1 MAKTIVVLLLVAAAG
16 YFVYQRIGRTPSDEE
31 MLVTNLRER
40 YAVQVNRFTSAVGR
54 SGLIG
59 MDSTYDTDGVIGQI
73 KRIRAELAALRRQ
86 LTEAKAIREA
96 DALAERIE
104 AFFRKNE
111 ITRP

>member
-1 MAKTIVVLLLVAAAG
+1 MGKTIIALLLIAGAG
-16 YFVYQRIGRTPSDEE
+16 YLVYQQVGRTPSEEE
-31 MLVTNLRER
+31 MLVSHLRER

-59 MDSTYDTDGVIGQI
+59 MDSSFDSDSVVEQI
-73 KRIRAELAALRRQ
+73 KKVRAELAALRRR

-96 DALAERIE
+96 DALSERIE
-104 AFFRKNE
+104 AFIKKNE